1 MIGFGPLTTTPGTPA
16 PYHAGEGINCGH
28 DTAGRTGRP
37 GVRDASHRSTPANN
51 WEIIAAMHFDLK
63 LWRMTAGLRS
73 RIALSAGLGLLAL
86 AVGIARFAFL
96 GRFLAGVFR
105 GETLIVP
112 LLLAAGAIVLRAWLD
127 HHRTMIAHRTA
138 ARVQETL
145 RGRLF
150 DKILELGPA
159 WFGSERTGGV
169 MLSMVDGVEQLQ
181 SFFGQ
186 YLPQVTIAVC
196 APLAIFVFIAW
207 WDVPVATVMLA
218 AALFTLVLPATV
230 HRATEKASRTRQ
242 SAFKSFGEEFLDA
255 VQGLPTLKAFGQSA
269 AYGRMLAAKARAL
282 SDSTFWVLSLNV
294 LTRGFTDLGTAL
306 GSAAALALGA
316 WRVRHGDMSL
326 EALLI
331 VLMAGT
337 EIFRPLRD
345 LRGVLHQG
353 MNGQAA
359 ASGINALL
367 DTTVAAPSGAPVRV
381 LTPEIVF
388 ENVAFAYPGGR
399 RAAHTGLTFRIGAG
413 ERVGIVGPSGSGKS
427 TIVRLLS
434 RLHQAQSGTI
444 RVGGH
449 DLRDLDPAQ
458 LRGMI
463 AVVSQDTYLFHGT
476 VEENLRLGCPDAT
489 EAEIVAAAAAA
500 NADGFIQALPDGYR
514 TVIGER
520 GTQLSGGQRQR
531 LAIARALLRDS
542 PVLVLDEALSSVDT
556 ENEAIIQQALDR
568 LMVGRTTLILAHRLS
583 SVIGADR
590 IFVLDDGAVVQSGHH
605 RDLIQQAGPYRD
617 LMGPQLGERDSVV
630 APLLAPDPA
639 RPDAPAAGPVV
650 GSLSED
656 AAQVTW
662 PATIRTLLRVVHP
675 YRGQLAITVLTG
687 IGRVVAFIGVSVL
700 GALVLGAVRNGA
712 PTATLI
718 AALLITA
725 PLAGL
730 LHWLESW
737 IAHAMAYA
745 LLADMRIELFRKLDA
760 LAPSYL
766 LRRRSGDLVALATQD
781 VETVEYFFAHTI
793 APAIVAVLV
802 PASVVVAMGW
812 MAWPLALVLAPFLLY
827 AGASPLLGR
836 RRIDRLGSAARGALG
851 LIGAYAT
858 ETIQGLSEIVMFG
871 AGERRRDGFMR
882 AVRAYQSLRLSL
894 LADLSLQAAAL
905 DAATGL
911 GGLAVAACGAELVT
925 QGMIAPT
932 VLPLL
937 VLIAI
942 AAFLPVS
949 EIAQVGRQLA
959 DTIASTRRLAVV
971 EAEPVLIT
979 DGSREPAGGSSV
991 TFDGVDFV
999 YPARTAPAL
1008 RDMSFEVPQ
1017 GATVALVGPSG
1028 AGKTTVANLLLR
1040 FWDPSSGSIKLGG
1053 VDLRDLTLDGLR
1065 GRIALVAQ
1073 DTYLFNDT
1081 LEANVRLARPDA
1093 SSEQI
1098 GLALSRAALAGF
1110 VAGLPDGLATRVGE
1124 RGVQLSG
1131 GQRQRIAIAR
1141 AFLKDAPLLILDEA
1155 TSHLDTISEQA
1166 VRGAMDALMADRTTI
1181 VIAHRLSTIRAADV
1195 ILVLRQGQVIEAGTH
1210 ETLLAR
1216 GGFYARLVDHQMA
1229 GVAA

>member
-1 MIGFGPLTTTPGTPA
+1 
-16 PYHAGEGINCGH
+16 
-28 DTAGRTGRP
+28 
-37 GVRDASHRSTPANN
+37 
-51 WEIIAAMHFDLK
+51 MHYDLK
-63 LWRMTAGLRS
+63 LWRMTAGLRG
-73 RIALSAGLGLLAL
+73 RIALSAALGLLAL

-96 GRFLAGVFR
+96 GQFLAGVFR
-105 GETLIVP
+105 GQILVTPVV
-112 LLLAAGAIVLRAWLD
+112 AAATAILLRAWLD
-127 HHRTMIAHRTA
+127 QRRSMIAHRTA
-138 ARVQETL
+138 ARVQEAL

-150 DKILELGPA
+150 DKIIAPGPA
-159 WFGSERTGGV
+159 WFGAQRTGGV

-196 APLAIFVFIAW
+196 APVAIFGFIAW

-218 AALFTLVLPATV
+218 AALFTLILPAGV
-230 HRATEKASRTRQ
+230 HRKTAKASNVRQ

-282 SDSTFWVLSLNV
+282 SDSTFWVLALNV

-316 WRVRHGDMSL
+316 WRVRHGEMSL

-359 ASGINALL
+359 AGGINALL
-367 DTTVAAPSGAPVRV
+367 DTEVATLTGATVPSPA
-381 LTPEIVF
+381 PEIEF

-399 RAAHTGLTFRIGAG
+399 RPAHTGLTFRIGAG
-413 ERVGIVGPSGSGKS
+413 DRVGIVGPSGAGKS
-427 TIVRLLS
+427 TIVRLLA
-434 RLHQAQSGTI
+434 RLHQAQTGTI
-444 RVGGH
+444 RIGGH
-449 DLRDLDPAQ
+449 DLRDLDAAQ
-458 LRGMI
+458 VRGMI

-476 VEENLRLGCPDAT
+476 VEENLRLGSPDAT
-489 EAEIVAAAAAA
+489 GDELIAAAAAA
-500 NADGFIQALPDGYR
+500 NAHGFITVLPDGYQ

-520 GTQLSGGQRQR
+520 GTSLSGGQRQR

-542 PVLVLDEALSSVDT
+542 PILVLDEALSSVDT

-568 LMVGRTTLILAHRLS
+568 LMTGRTTLILAHRLS

-590 IFVLDDGAVVQSGHH
+590 ILVLNDGAVVQSGHH
-605 RDLIQQAGPYRD
+605 RDLIQREGPYRD
-617 LMGPQLGERDSVV
+617 LMGPQLGEHDGGI
-630 APLLAPDPA
+630 APSLAAEPADPA
-639 RPDAPAAGPVV
+639 APANSAVIGN
-650 GSLSED
+650 LSDD
-656 AAQVTW
+656 AARVTW
-662 PATIRTLLRVVHP
+662 PATIRTLLRVVRP
-675 YRGQLAITVLTG
+675 YRTQLAITVGTG

-712 PTATLI
+712 PTAMLI

-730 LHWLESW
+730 LHWMESW

-745 LLADMRIELFRKLDA
+745 LLADMRVDLFRKLDA
-760 LAPSYL
+760 LAPAYL

-802 PASVVVAMGW
+802 PVSVIVAMAW
-812 MAWPLALVLAPFLLY
+812 IAWPLALVLAPFLLY
-827 AGASPLLGR
+827 AGASPIRGR
-836 RRIDRLGSAARGALG
+836 QRIDRLGSAARGALG
-851 LIGAYAT
+851 NMGAYAT
-858 ETIQGLSEIVMFG
+858 ETIQGLAELVMFG
-871 AGERRRDGFMR
+871 AAGRRRDGFMA
-882 AVRAYQSLRLSL
+882 AVRSYQTLRLAL
-894 LADLSLQAAAL
+894 LADLSFQAAAL
-905 DAATGL
+905 DAVTGL
-911 GGLAVAACGAELVT
+911 GGLAVAGAGAVLVT
-925 QGMIAPT
+925 HGMIAPT
-932 VLPLL
+932 MLPLL
-937 VLIAI
+937 VLISI

-979 DGSREPAGGSSV
+979 DGSRQPAGGSGVGFEAVGFTYPGRSV
-991 TFDGVDFV
+991 
-999 YPARTAPAL
+999 AAL
-1008 RDMSFEVPQ
+1008 TDMSFEVEA
-1017 GATVALVGPSG
+1017 GTTVALVGPSG

-1040 FWDPSSGSIKLGG
+1040 FWDPSRGSIRLDGI
-1053 VDLRDLTLDGLR
+1053 DLRDLTLDGLR
-1065 GRIALVAQ
+1065 GCIALVAQ

-1081 LEANVRLARPDA
+1081 LEANVRLAKPEA
-1093 SSEQI
+1093 SAGQVS
-1098 GLALSRAALAGF
+1098 LALSRAALAEF

-1166 VRGAMDALMADRTTI
+1166 VRGALDDLMADRTTI
-1181 VIAHRLSTIRAADV
+1181 VIAHRLSTIRAADL
-1195 ILVLRQGQVIEAGTH
+1195 ILVLRDGRVIESGSHDA
-1210 ETLLAR
+1210 LVAR
-1216 GGFYARLVDHQMA
+1216 GGFYARLVGHQMA
-1229 GVAA
+1229 GVAV